1 MANAKPTLNFTF
13 WAPVEEVKQ
22 PPADNCDS
30 TDRDPKNFMEI
41 FPNSWEAFK
50 EFMKGGL
57 LSSTQAKIWDK
68 KLNKFIDFAA
78 KMRKKPGLVGSPIY
92 VRTHNGLGTQET
104 TRSDHDPRPGIPTPS
119 QKLQSRL
126 SSLGFS
132 WDGMSCGKSWDKK
145 KSFSGVTLSQDKG
158 RSKCPGTK

>member
-1 MANAKPTLNFTF
+1 MITNAKPTLNVTL

-57 LSSTQAKIWDK
+57 LSSAQAKIWDK

-92 VRTHNGLGTQET
+92 T
-104 TRSDHDPRPGIPTPS
+104 
-119 QKLQSRL
+119 
-126 SSLGFS
+126 
-132 WDGMSCGKSWDKK
+132 
-145 KSFSGVTLSQDKG
+145 
-158 RSKCPGTK
+158 

>member
-1 MANAKPTLNFTF
+1 
-13 WAPVEEVKQ
+13 
-22 PPADNCDS
+22 
-30 TDRDPKNFMEI
+30 
-41 FPNSWEAFK
+41 
-50 EFMKGGL
+50 MKGGL
-57 LSSTQAKIWDK
+57 LSSAQAKIWDK

-158 RSKCPGTK
+158 RSELEFFKKK